1 MIEAILLIKKT
12 HTGLSTNSS
21 MPNSTD
27 SHVASHSY
35 ASNFYK
41 EQTPAHLHYAQ
52 LCGVGG
58 QAGVGLPTAFSSD
71 DMFASCDIGC
81 GFGLTPLITAA
92 VDPTADIWGFDFN
105 PEHISSATALS
116 EVAGISNATF
126 LTASFETFLDQE
138 TPDFDLI
145 TLHGIFS
152 WVSPENRQQIRDILA
167 KKLKP
172 GGMVYVSYNCST
184 GWASAAPMQQ
194 FLCDYVDRHGSELK
208 NGAIDSVVLVD
219 QMRTAGASFFGVNP
233 QAGKILDKA
242 LQSDPR
248 YLVHEYL
255 TGHWTVFS
263 PAQVANELSGAG
275 LEYAGSA
282 DVTHAFD
289 VFHMTPE
296 AQAMLNSID
305 DPLLRQGVRDFFM
318 TPLLRKDIFVK
329 NPQQISPKQQTELLL
344 DQRFCTTKAADQ
356 LPQHFNFPRGGVSL
370 TAEAHAAIKA
380 AMIQG
385 PASARMIIDAS
396 STETKSVLNGLKL
409 LTNIG
414 FLAPALPEAMT
425 KAAQEQTY
433 RFNAALAGF
442 EENGDEPVPFYAS
455 PVTGGGI
462 SRDTD
467 PALRQALGI
476 RV

>member
-1 MIEAILLIKKT
+1 
-12 HTGLSTNSS
+12 
-21 MPNSTD
+21 MPKSND
-27 SHVASHSY
+27 SQVASHPY
-35 ASNFYK
+35 AQSFNK
-41 EQTPAHLHYAQ
+41 EQTPGHLHYAQ
-52 LCGVGG
+52 LCGIGG
-58 QAGVGLPTAFSSD
+58 QAGVGLPAAFSPND
-71 DMFASCDIGC
+71 TFASCDIGC
-81 GFGLTPLITAA
+81 GYGLTPLITAVA
-92 VDPTADIWGFDFN
+92 DPTADVWGFDFN
-105 PEHISSATALS
+105 PEHIASATALA
-116 EVAGISNATF
+116 EAAGVSNATF
-126 LTASFETFLDQE
+126 LTASFDTFVDHD

-145 TLHGIFS
+145 TLHGTFS
-152 WVSPENRQQIRDILA
+152 WVSQENRQQITDILA

-172 GGMVYVSYNCST
+172 GGLVYISYNCST

-194 FLCDYVDRHGSELK
+194 FLSDYVDRSGSGLQ
-208 NGAIDSVVLVD
+208 NGATDAVALVN

-263 PAQVANELSGAG
+263 PAQVADDLFVAG

-296 AQAMLNSID
+296 AQAMLSSIE

-329 NPQQISPKQQTELLL
+329 DPQPISLDQQTEYLLN
-344 DQRFCTTKAADQ
+344 QRFCATKEADQ

-380 AMIQG
+380 AMIRG

-396 STETKSVLNGLKL
+396 GTETKSVLNGLKL
-409 LTNIG
+409 LTDIG

-425 KAAQEQTY
+425 IAAQEQTD
-433 RFNAALAGF
+433 RFNETIAAF
-442 EENGDEPVPFYAS
+442 EEKGGEPVPFYAS
-455 PVTGGGI
+455 SISGGGV
-462 SRDTD
+462 SRDTE
-467 PALRQALGI
+467 PALLKALG
-476 RV
+476 VKV